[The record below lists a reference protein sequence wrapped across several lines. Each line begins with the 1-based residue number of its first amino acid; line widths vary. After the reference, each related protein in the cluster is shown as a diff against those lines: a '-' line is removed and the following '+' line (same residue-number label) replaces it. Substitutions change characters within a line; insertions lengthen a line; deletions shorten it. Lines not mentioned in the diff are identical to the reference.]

1 VTRTSDG
8 AISGIFIYDNSEKTG
23 AIYTRSRRAFD
34 YFCELRPYDFLFAEM
49 KTEHESEIYDI
60 YSVVLGSLSVAH
72 SFSHEISVADERDG
86 DEIKQLMISAHPGL
100 NERWV
105 DVAFKQGER
114 CFIARLD
121 KEIAGLGW
129 LSIVNGNGRLHSL
142 YVKPQFR
149 RIGIG
154 KDLLYARL
162 LWLKWKGASSA
173 FSEIS
178 RHNSPSSRI
187 ATKGH
192 MVVSGQIFQY
202 FKKNPDRKVEPRRS
216 LRFWGPH
223 RRGRPEPSSRSVL
236 HSICISPSRLL

>member
-1 VTRTSDG
+1 VSRTSDG

-23 AIYTRSRRAFD
+23 AIYTRSRRVFD

-60 YSVVLGSLSVAH
+60 YSVDLGSLSVAH

-86 DEIKQLMISAHPGL
+86 DEVKQLMVSAHPGL

-114 CFIARLD
+114 CFIVRLGE
-121 KEIAGLGW
+121 EIAGLGW

-178 RHNSPSSRI
+178 RHNSPSSKI

-202 FKKNPDRKVEPRRS
+202 FKEESYEKVDRRRS
-216 LRFWGPH
+216 LRFWGPR

-236 HSICISPSRLL
+236 HSICISPSQLL